1 LRDVYLHVKIRYTGA
16 KIAAQIRG
24 SRHAVTCV
32 FLCGAGACCWLWLWL
47 PIEQRGSEPM
57 LSQSGRN
64 EATPLAFD
72 AFLVV
77 ATAHTCRH
85 TVLCL
90 SACLWCWCML
100 YVRTYVRTTRLCLC
114 ARSPLS
120 FLFLFPWPLGGR
132 SFALRCVALPY
143 PSLAFPLHPPI
154 IDHACS
160 GSSAGGWLVGLP
172 AGCCMR

>member
-1 LRDVYLHVKIRYTGA
+1 MFICTSRSDTPARRLQPRYGGRVTLSLVCSCVVLVH
-16 KIAAQIRG
+16 AAGCGCGCGCRSSRG
-24 SRHAVTCV
+24 
-32 FLCGAGACCWLWLWL
+32 
-47 PIEQRGSEPM
+47 QRGSEPM

-100 YVRTYVRTTRLCLC
+100 YVRTTRLCLC

>member
-1 LRDVYLHVKIRYTGA
+1 MRDVYLHVNIRYTGA

-77 ATAHTCRH
+77 ATAHTGTQFCAS
-85 TVLCL
+85 VP
-90 SACLWCWCML
+90 ACGAGACC
-100 YVRTYVRTTRLCLC
+100 TYVLRACACVLARL
-114 ARSPLS
+114 SLS
-120 FLFLFPWPLGGR
+120 CFYSLGPWEGG
-132 SFALRCVALPY
+132 ALRCVALRCPTPPWLFLCTH
-143 PSLAFPLHPPI
+143 PSSIMHVAV
-154 IDHACS
+154 AV
-160 GSSAGGWLVGLP
+160 LVDG
-172 AGCCMR
+172 